1 MFQGLDGEVGRRGP
15 HAARLRRKDCP
26 ALTTFRDQLTH
37 NAFKRSGAGEVAPVM
52 DSPEDDAL
60 NAVDRISRA
69 VDYLR
74 DLLVAA
80 TEAELRA
87 NGRQL
92 RAQEGPEG

>member
-1 MFQGLDGEVGRRGP
+1 
-15 HAARLRRKDCP
+15 
-26 ALTTFRDQLTH
+26 
-37 NAFKRSGAGEVAPVM
+37 M

-92 RAQEGPEG
+92 RAEEGSEG